1 MHRRTL
7 LTAGTAAAVL
17 AAIRP
22 AAAEASFS
30 TTVLQVEAEMN
41 AKRAAGQPVT
51 AVWLVD
57 ALGAMDA
64 RLKRVAAFELVRRI
78 PYKLSAWT
86 GDPESLFNNGRGDC
100 RHKEA
105 AERRLLS
112 RMGENA
118 FHVRILFDWADLPIP
133 RDILD
138 NLTDTRGFHDAVE
151 VMIEGKSVI
160 VDATWDP
167 ALAAAG
173 FPFLPAWDG
182 VSATA
187 PITNGQLTVIRPEDL
202 PKDTNLYEDF
212 GIPWPVRERT
222 LAFNRALNTWTEKF
236 RQA

>member
-7 LTAGTAAAVL
+7 LTIGTAAAVL
-17 AAIRP
+17 ATIRP

-41 AKRAAGQPVT
+41 AMRAAGQSVT
-51 AVWLVD
+51 GAWLVD
-57 ALGAMDA
+57 ALGALDA

-86 GDPESLFNNGRGDC
+86 GDPESLFNTGRGDC

-112 RMGENA
+112 RMGEDA
-118 FHVRILFDWADLPIP
+118 THVRILFDWADLPIP
-133 RDILD
+133 RDIL

-151 VMIEGKSVI
+151 AAIDGNSVI

-173 FPFLPAWDG
+173 FPVLPAWDG

-187 PITNGQLTVIRPEDL
+187 PVTNGTLTVVRPGDL
-202 PKDTNLYEDF
+202 PKDANLYEHF
-212 GIPWPVRERT
+212 GVSWPVRERT
-222 LAFNRALNTWTEKF
+222 LAFNRAFNAWSDTF
-236 RQA
+236 RPA